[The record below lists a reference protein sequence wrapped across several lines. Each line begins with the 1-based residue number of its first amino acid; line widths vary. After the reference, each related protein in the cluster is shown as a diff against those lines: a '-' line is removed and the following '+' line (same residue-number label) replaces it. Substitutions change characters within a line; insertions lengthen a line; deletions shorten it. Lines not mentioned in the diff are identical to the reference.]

1 MNNVFQPRLFSGKTV
16 LITGGGTGIGY
27 AIALLFGQLDAR
39 VILAARDL
47 ERLEDAARKLTEHGI
62 ECEVFSLNIRDE
74 TAVQQFYATLEEHEL
89 VPDILVN
96 NAGGQFTSP
105 ALDISANGFRSV
117 MELNL
122 LGTFNMSKGLAQ
134 LARQY
139 PAERSIVNIVLCQEQ
154 GIPGMAHAAA
164 ARAGVVNLAKTLAWE
179 WAPLGFRVNSVAP
192 GTVRTA
198 GLDNYDAS
206 NLERALQK
214 LPIKRM
220 AEPSEVAQAVVYLA
234 SPAAG
239 FITGINLQLDGGEH
253 LTGVTPQK

>member
-16 LITGGGTGIGY
+16 LVTGGGTGIGY

-47 ERLEDAARKLTEHGI
+47 ERLEEARKELTGRGI

-74 TAVQQFYATLEEHEL
+74 AAVQEFYASLEEREL
-89 VPDILVN
+89 IPDILVN
-96 NAGGQFTSP
+96 NAGGQFTAP
-105 ALDISANGFRSV
+105 ALEISANGFRSV

-134 LARQY
+134 LAQQH

-164 ARAGVVNLAKTLAWE
+164 ARAGVANLAKTLAWE

-192 GTVRTA
+192 GTVRTS
-198 GLDNYDAS
+198 GLDNYDAD
-206 NLERALQK
+206 NLEQALQK

>member
-1 MNNVFQPRLFSGKTV
+1 MNNIFQPRLFSGKTV
-16 LITGGGTGIGY
+16 LVTGGGSGIGY

-47 ERLEDAARKLTEHGI
+47 ERLEDARKELMERGI
-62 ECEVFSLNIRDE
+62 ECEVSSLNIRDE
-74 TAVQQFYATLEEHEL
+74 VAVQAFYATLAAQNM

-96 NAGGQFTSP
+96 NAGGQFTAP

-122 LGTFNMSKGLAQ
+122 LGTFNMCKGLAQ
-134 LARQY
+134 LAEQH

-164 ARAGVVNLAKTLAWE
+164 SRAGVVNLAKTLAWE
-179 WAPLGFRVNSVAP
+179 WAPLHLRVNSIAP
-192 GTVRTA
+192 GTVRTS
-198 GLDNYDAS
+198 GLDNYDAE
-206 NLERALQK
+206 NLQQALEK

-253 LTGVTPQK
+253 LTGATPQR

>member
-16 LITGGGTGIGY
+16 LVTGGGTGIGY

-47 ERLEDAARKLTEHGI
+47 ERLEEARKELTERGI

-74 TAVQQFYATLEEHEL
+74 AAVQEFYTTLEEREL
-89 VPDILVN
+89 IPDILVN
-96 NAGGQFTSP
+96 NAGGQFTAP
-105 ALDISANGFRSV
+105 ALEISANGFRSV

-134 LARQY
+134 LAQQH

-164 ARAGVVNLAKTLAWE
+164 ARAGVANLAKTLAWE

-192 GTVRTA
+192 GTVRTS
-198 GLDNYDAS
+198 GLDNYDAD
-206 NLERALQK
+206 NLEQALQK

>member
-16 LITGGGTGIGY
+16 LVTGGGTGIGF
-27 AIALLFGQLDAR
+27 ATALLFGQLDAR

-47 ERLEDAARKLTEHGI
+47 ERLEEARQQLLQRGI
-62 ECEVFSLNIRDE
+62 ECEVFALNIRDE
-74 TAVQQFYATLEEHEL
+74 AAVQEFYATLAAQDM

-96 NAGGQFTSP
+96 NAGGQFTAP
-105 ALDISANGFRSV
+105 ALEISANGFRSV

-134 LARQY
+134 LAREH

-164 ARAGVVNLAKTLAWE
+164 ARSGVVNLGKTLAWE
-179 WAPLGFRVNSVAP
+179 WAPLGFRVNAVAP
-192 GTVRTA
+192 GTVRTS
-198 GLDNYDAS
+198 GLDNYDAD
-206 NLERALQK
+206 NLEQALEK

-220 AEPSEVAQAVVYLA
+220 AEPAEVAQAVVYLS

-239 FITGINLQLDGGEH
+239 FITGTCLALDGGEH
-253 LTGVTPQK
+253 LTGATPQK

>member
-16 LITGGGTGIGY
+16 LVTGGGTGIGY

-47 ERLEDAARKLTEHGI
+47 ERLEEAGKELTERGI

-74 TAVQQFYATLEEHEL
+74 AAVQEFYATLEEREMI
-89 VPDILVN
+89 PDILVN

-105 ALDISANGFRSV
+105 ALEISANGFRSV

-134 LARQY
+134 LAQQH

-164 ARAGVVNLAKTLAWE
+164 ARAGVANLAKTLAWE

-192 GTVRTA
+192 GTVRTS
-198 GLDNYDAS
+198 GLDNYDAD
-206 NLERALQK
+206 NLEQALQK

>member
-16 LITGGGTGIGY
+16 LVTGGGTGIGY

-47 ERLEDAARKLTEHGI
+47 ERLEEAGKALTERGI

-74 TAVQQFYATLEEHEL
+74 AAVQEFYATLEEREMI
-89 VPDILVN
+89 PDILVN
-96 NAGGQFTSP
+96 NAGGQFTAP
-105 ALDISANGFRSV
+105 ALEISANGFRSV

-134 LARQY
+134 LAQQH

-164 ARAGVVNLAKTLAWE
+164 ARAGVANLAKTLAWE
-179 WAPLGFRVNSVAP
+179 WAPQGFRVNSVAP
-192 GTVRTA
+192 GTVRTS
-198 GLDNYDAS
+198 GLDNYDAD
-206 NLERALQK
+206 NLEQALQK